1 MSTVIP
7 IKGLFEAHII
17 VRDLQRSV
25 AFYRDVLGLEV
36 GIEQPER
43 PTTFFWIGGRGK
55 SMLGIFT
62 SGSWPTQMM
71 QHHLSFQVELE
82 DLLAA
87 PQRLR
92 SAGITPKGH
101 RTPSY
106 PRGEPTNEPI
116 VFAWMPAASIIFD
129 DPDGNLLEY
138 IAMPRSNSAK
148 PSPTLHSGC
157 KRNAG
162 SSLLQT
168 ANATHSSRPP
178 STHGAMPWTSGYAPS
193 SQGAPSRTS
202 ITAP

>member
-25 AFYRDVLGLEV
+25 AFYRDILGLEV

-43 PTTFFWIGGRGK
+43 PTTFFWVGGRGK

-71 QHHLSFQVELE
+71 QHHLSFQVKLE

-106 PRGEPTNEPI
+106 PRGEPTDEPI

-138 IAMPRSNSAK
+138 IAMLPDLPRPELGIVLWSDLSVGIHKIEICAVGGRDYQK
-148 PSPTLHSGC
+148 
-157 KRNAG
+157 
-162 SSLLQT
+162 
-168 ANATHSSRPP
+168 RPP
-178 STHGAMPWTSGYAPS
+178 
-193 SQGAPSRTS
+193 PSRS
-202 ITAP
+202 GQA